1 MHKFNKM
8 IFHENYIFHLSNT
21 GACEGTLTCST
32 CHLIFPQEVY
42 DSLPDEPSE
51 EELDMLELAQERGET
66 YVLKVYSSCI
76 LFLPLKDIL
85 YANKGSTHKRHIL

>member
-1 MHKFNKM
+1 MRN
-8 IFHENYIFHLSNT
+8 IFSILNT

-32 CHLIFPQEVY
+32 CHLIFPKEVY

-66 YVLKVYSSCI
+66 YVSKFIQIVLSFS
-76 LFLPLKDIL
+76 LKDVL
-85 YANKGSTHKRHIL
+85 YANKRSIYKRHIL